1 MTSRSDITYF
11 GAGPALLPTSALE
24 NAAQALVNYENTGL
38 GLVEHSHRSDIASN
52 VLEQTKSD
60 LARFLE
66 IPRDS
71 YEILFMQGGGTGQFS
86 ATVYNL
92 VAIWVAR
99 RKQKI
104 LKELELCGKKD
115 DHDLLQSKLR
125 KAVKDELKIDYLVT
139 GSWSLKA
146 SQEATRLLGSKH
158 VNIAAD
164 SRDINQGNFGKIPD
178 EASWK
183 LSKDAAMVY
192 YCDNETVDGVEFP
205 GFPSCLKSNGNEKN
219 NEPCDNPI
227 VVADMSSN
235 ILSRRIPIERFSLIF
250 FGAQKNLGTT
260 GITVV
265 VIKKSL
271 LPPFV
276 TTPDP
281 ELLRKLE
288 LPICPIIFNYETVA
302 KNNSLYNTLSIFDVY
317 VAGQVLLNLL
327 EKNKKGIE
335 SQEAL
340 SNEKA
345 KLLYSIIDA
354 YPEIYHI
361 VPDKNARS
369 RMNICFRIKHGL
381 NSIELSEK
389 KFLGGAAK
397 LGLQGLKGH
406 RSVGGIRV
414 SNYNSITVDD
424 VHKLVT
430 YIRDFAS
437 IPLET
442 VTN

>member
-11 GAGPALLPTSALE
+11 GAGPALLPTSVLE
-24 NAAQALVNYENTGL
+24 SAAKALVNYEQTGL
-38 GLVEHSHRSDIASN
+38 GLVEHSHRSAIASN
-52 VLEQTKSD
+52 ILEQTKSD
-60 LARFLE
+60 LAKFLE

-86 ATVYNL
+86 ATVYNFI
-92 VAIWVAR
+92 AIWVAR
-99 RKQKI
+99 RKQII
-104 LKELELCGKKD
+104 LKELELVGKKD
-115 DHDLLQSKLR
+115 DHDLLLSKLQ
-125 KAVKDELKIDYLVT
+125 KAVEDELKIDYLVT

-146 SQEATRLLGSKH
+146 SQEATRLLGSKY
-158 VNIAAD
+158 VNVAAD
-164 SRDINQGNFGKIPD
+164 SRDINQGSFGKIPN

-205 GFPSCLKSNGNEKN
+205 GFPSCLNSNGNEKN
-219 NEPCDNPI
+219 RELPNDPI

-235 ILSRRIPIERFSLIF
+235 ILSRRIPIEKFSLIF
-250 FGAQKNLGTT
+250 FGAQKNLGST

-265 VIKKSL
+265 VIKRNL

-276 TTPDP
+276 STPDP
-281 ELLRKLE
+281 ELLRKLQ
-288 LPICPIIFNYETVA
+288 LPIFPIIFTYETIA

-317 VAGQVLLNLL
+317 VAGQVLFKLL
-327 EKNKKGIE
+327 RENRKGIE
-335 SQEAL
+335 TQEAL

-345 KLLYSIIDA
+345 NLLYTILDT
-354 YPEIYHI
+354 YPEKYHI
-361 VPDKNARS
+361 LPDHNARS

-389 KFLGGAAK
+389 RFLEGAAK

-406 RSVGGIRV
+406 RSVGGIRA
-414 SNYNSITVDD
+414 SNYNSITLDD

-430 YIRDFAS
+430 YIRDFATM
-437 IPLET
+437 PLET
-442 VTN
+442 VKN

>member
-1 MTSRSDITYF
+1 MTSRSDVTYF
-11 GAGPALLPTSALE
+11 GAGPALLPTNVLE
-24 NAAQALVNYENTGL
+24 NAAQVLLNYEQTGL
-38 GLVEHSHRSDIASN
+38 GLAEHSHRSSIASN
-52 VLEQTKSD
+52 ILEQTKFD
-60 LARFLE
+60 LAKFLE
-66 IPRDS
+66 IPRDT

-92 VAIWVAR
+92 IAIWVAR
-99 RKQKI
+99 RQHKI
-104 LKELELCGKKD
+104 LKELELCGKND
-115 DHDLLQSKLR
+115 DHELLQSKLR
-125 KAVKDELKIDYLVT
+125 KAVEEELKIDYLVT

-158 VNIAAD
+158 VNVAAD
-164 SRDINQGNFGKIPD
+164 SREINQGSFGKIPD
-178 EASWK
+178 EASWN
-183 LSKDAAMVY
+183 LSKNAAMVY

-205 GFPSCLKSNGNEKN
+205 GFPSCLKSNDNEKSK
-219 NEPCDNPI
+219 ELCDDPI

-288 LPICPIIFNYETVA
+288 LPICPIIFSYEAIA

-317 VAGQVLLNLL
+317 VAGQVLCKLL
-327 EKNKKGIE
+327 QKNQKGIE

-345 KLLYSIIDA
+345 RILYTVLDA
-354 YPEIYHI
+354 YPEKYHI
-361 VPDKNARS
+361 VPDQNVRS
-369 RMNICFRIKHGL
+369 RMNICFRIKHDLDG
-381 NSIELSEK
+381 IELSEK
-389 KFLGGAAK
+389 KFLEGAAK

-414 SNYNSITVDD
+414 SNYNSITLDD
-424 VHKLVT
+424 IRKLVT
-430 YIRDFAS
+430 YIRDFATM
-437 IPLET
+437 PLEI
-442 VTN
+442 VLN